1 MSVPSLDSVHVLC
14 RFTFSYP
21 AMNLSFCA
29 VTAVSDMPWCLYTAS
44 WDPAPF
50 SFATHHLSHTALSHT
65 TFHSQLSHT
74 QSFTQNFVTYTIFF
88 VPHHLSHTTSS
99 RTTLHIQLV
108 LLLDP
113 PPPPSSFLPSP
124 SLLQHMLLIIGR
136 NWLVGLSCPLILC
149 MGEAFKLWAFHQ
161 VHIHARTDSVPT
173 HSVLTFLRRSAAV
186 SDWGLSGFGSL
197 NGYPLPQHKTQ
208 TANNPSKV
216 NQMCKFQKCK
226 QKIWTERRKD
236 LQKLKPYRLDSRR
249 QLQRQQNYAWK
260 QQHR

>member
-1 MSVPSLDSVHVLC
+1 MSLHGILGPCTFFFCHTPSFTH
-14 RFTFSYP
+14 RF
-21 AMNLSFCA
+21 
-29 VTAVSDMPWCLYTAS
+29 V
-44 WDPAPF
+44 
-50 SFATHHLSHTALSHT
+50 THHLSLT
-65 TFHSQLSHT
+65 TFTHT

-88 VPHHLSHTTSS
+88 VPHHLSHTTLS

-136 NWLVGLSCPLILC
+136 NWLVGFSCALILC
-149 MGEAFKLWAFHQ
+149 MGEAFKFWAFHQ
-161 VHIHARTDSVPT
+161 IHIHARTDSVPT

-186 SDWGLSGFGSL
+186 SDSGLSGFGSL

-208 TANNPSKV
+208 RANNPSKV
-216 NQMCKFQKCK
+216 NQTCKFQKCK
-226 QKIWTERRKD
+226 QRIWTERQKD

>member
-1 MSVPSLDSVHVLC
+1 MSLHGILGPCTFFFCHAPSFTH
-14 RFTFSYP
+14 RF
-21 AMNLSFCA
+21 
-29 VTAVSDMPWCLYTAS
+29 V
-44 WDPAPF
+44 
-50 SFATHHLSHTALSHT
+50 THHLSLT
-65 TFHSQLSHT
+65 TLTHT

-161 VHIHARTDSVPT
+161 IHIHARTDSVPT

-186 SDWGLSGFGSL
+186 SDSGLSGFGSL

-208 TANNPSKV
+208 RANNPSKV

-236 LQKLKPYRLDSRR
+236 LQNLKPYSLDSRR